1 MVALLKLSVIV
12 LCFVSVS
19 AVEKALLDKFA
30 QAAVNGINK
39 DKDSGDKLFIVYKY
53 SSVEESDKA
62 VIFDLIA
69 VQTSCPKNAQYDEKK
84 CKPTGKSPVLEHKV
98 VASKKPGGVFS
109 VASTGPMD
117 PDSHETLS
125 KLK

>member
-1 MVALLKLSVIV
+1 MVAALKLAATL
-12 LCFVSVS
+12 LCLAFAS
-19 AVEKALLDKFA
+19 AVEEALVKKFA

-39 DKDSGDKLFIVYKY
+39 DEDSGDKLFIVYKY
-53 SSVEESDKA
+53 SNVKENDKA
-62 VIFDLIA
+62 VTFDLIA
-69 VQTSCPKNAQYDEKK
+69 VQSACPKGAEYDEKK
-84 CKPTGKSPVLEHKV
+84 CKPTGRSPVLEHKV
-98 VASKKPGGVFS
+98 VASKKPGGVYS